1 VTRGRFLVRLGTA
14 TAALAIAAGLGYWA
28 ASSPRTPL
36 HRAAVADPPP
46 TTELYVPAHPG
57 PLTDTW
63 DANVVVR
70 RRHSAD
76 VTLQASANAQRA
88 VVSALPTGGDDRLD
102 PGDLVVELSGRPVIA
117 LPGEVPAYRD
127 LGLGD
132 KGTDVRQLRA
142 ALCTVGVLVSGCDD
156 APDDFDVATARA
168 LEALYLQLG
177 YSPPRHG
184 RGPGL
189 PATEVLYVPR
199 LPAVID
205 RRHLRVGTD
214 AADVK
219 ALLGWG
225 RWHVAFVDASA
236 PPPGSW
242 SGRLEDCAARGM
254 KIRDGQLLPAG
265 WGPGH
270 EFIRATCQVGLTM
283 SSGSAEEWVIPL
295 TTVWT
300 DSGGRS
306 VVTARQPD
314 GSDHVVAVE
323 LLGEGHGRALVR
335 SSEDLRDSELRVMVR

>member
-1 VTRGRFLVRLGTA
+1 MSRGRFLVRLGTA
-14 TAALAIAAGLGYWA
+14 TAALATAAGVGYWA

-36 HRAAVADPPP
+36 HRAALADPPP
-46 TTELYVPAHPG
+46 ATELYVPAHPG

-70 RRHSAD
+70 RRHSAH

-88 VVSALPTGGDDRLD
+88 VVSALPSGADDRLD

-117 LPGEVPAYRD
+117 LPGAVPAYRD

-132 KGTDVRQLRA
+132 QGTDVRQLRA
-142 ALCTVGVLVSGCDD
+142 ALCAIGVLVSGCGD
-156 APDDFDVATARA
+156 APDDFDAATARA
-168 LEALYLQLG
+168 LESLYRQLG
-177 YSPPRHG
+177 YSPARQG

-214 AADVK
+214 AADAK
-219 ALLGWG
+219 ASVGWG
-225 RWHVAFVDASA
+225 RWHVAYVDASA

-254 KIRDGQLLPAG
+254 KLRDGQLLRAG
-265 WGPGH
+265 WRPGH
-270 EFIRATCQVGLTM
+270 EFIRASCQVELTM

-314 GSDHVVAVE
+314 GGDHVVAVE
-323 LLGEGHGRALVR
+323 LLGESHGRALVR
-335 SSEDLRDSELRVMVR
+335 SPEDLRDSELRVMVR